1 MLSDSAIEISE
12 ISKIYRIGLKEK
24 RHDSLGAALIS
35 FFKSPLKNYSYYKSL
50 YKFKNTEVNI
60 NGDDSEKNHIDT
72 VWALKNVSFKVER
85 GTVLGVI
92 GGNGAGKSTLLKIL
106 SRITDPTRGRAK
118 IRGRVSSLLEVGT
131 GFHQEL
137 TGRDN
142 VYLNGCI
149 LGMKKSE
156 IDRKFDEIVN
166 FSGIEKFIDT
176 PVKRYSSGM
185 SVRLAFSVAAHLEPE
200 VLLID
205 EVLAVGDVA
214 FQRKC
219 IGKMNSVAREGR
231 TILFVS
237 HNMGAVTNLCNKTL
251 WLDKGQVKSIG
262 ESSVIVTSYLSE
274 KAEVQ
279 ATWDNP
285 KVPSTDQEVSVRSVY
300 LLSNGG
306 EPMAVLNFGESF
318 SFVII
323 YEVIRPVRDLSVCIQ
338 ITNSQGILIYETI
351 DTDLSEHRNKVREPG
366 KYSAKCFLDD
376 SLLKPDNYYVSVVPF
391 IERIKIIERHDNV
404 LSFTVSETNYNLHP
418 GRLGVVAPVFKWDI
432 ERLKLPDSGFLKR
445 DNEGFDKMGLC
456 LL

>member
-1 MLSDSAIEISE
+1 MLSDSAIEINE
-12 ISKIYRIGLKEK
+12 LSKIYRIGLKEN
-24 RHDSLGAALIS
+24 RHDSLGAAMIS
-35 FFKSPLKNYSYYKSL
+35 FLKSPFKNYRYYKSL
-50 YKFKNTEVNI
+50 YKFKKTEVNI
-60 NGDDSEKNHIDT
+60 NGDYVEKNHIDT

-149 LGMKKSE
+149 LGMKKTE

-219 IGKMNSVAREGR
+219 IGKMNAVAREGR

-237 HNMGAVTNLCNKTL
+237 HNMGAVTNLCNKVL

-262 ESSVIVTSYLSE
+262 ESSKTVSAYLSE

-285 KVPSTDQEVSVRSVY
+285 REVCNDQEVSIRSVY
-300 LLSNGG
+300 LLSDKGK
-306 EPMAVLNFGESF
+306 PSAVLNFRESF
-318 SFVII
+318 SFII
-323 YEVIRPVRDLSVCIQ
+323 YYEVVRSVKNMSLCLQ
-338 ITNSQGILIYETI
+338 ITNSQGILVYETM
-351 DTDLSEHRNKVREPG
+351 DTDLPEFRNKLRTPAA
-366 KYSAKCFLDD
+366 YYAKCYLDN
-376 SLLKPDNYYVSVVPF
+376 SLLKADNYYVSVVAF
-391 IERIKIIERHDNV
+391 IERVKIIKRHDNI
-404 LSFTVSETNYNLHP
+404 LSFTVSEADYDLNP
-418 GRLGVVAPVFKWDI
+418 GRLGVVVPIFKWEIDQL
-432 ERLKLPDSGFLKR
+432 ENPPSVKESHPMKNLG
-445 DNEGFDKMGLC
+445 
-456 LL
+456 